1 MSTIKIESWKEVEN
15 KLAVRIFSQI
25 NPYATAEVLTQPI
38 FTSNAPCD
46 PGDTLEFTTGT
57 WTGGTEPITYAYRYK
72 MFFPELNDGAG
83 QWQTQGNFIAQP
95 NEAVLRTI
103 TIPADTTATRVHI
116 ESRANNEDGNRFN
129 NGNYREINQTG
140 VEPGPNPENEPGL
153 FVFVPPIYHVKHWD
167 IARWW
172 GDYENIKYE
181 NCVRVDYGADQIY
194 IDGFTPAMQITM
206 EYSEGQLLFSDYKD
220 IRRVLICQ
228 DLEAVTRDE
237 TEEYIDID
245 FSPRDGYVTRHN
257 GYQDTPEGEPDPPEI
272 FDPWKK
278 ESTPYIVTESLP
290 VYAGKVVDCVTGKFT
305 GGDPAEDDLWRERI
319 RMQGR
324 NAPGGSFADFPGS
337 FVELEVRGGL
347 EPIIFTVP
355 EDIPIGGQV
364 RLQMQHRR
372 KAADEDGNIENINS
386 VSAIY
391 DVVEQVRVIQNAA
404 WQSPGRD
411 FKVGNVIKVTPADFS
426 EGRASATLQIFTDEV
441 PVWTKA
447 PQARIVTYDTAE
459 PLFDISYTIQKKGFY
474 RLVCVV
480 TSDNQTI
487 EKISSVRR
495 AY

>member
-1 MSTIKIESWKEVEN
+1 MSTITIEGWKEVEN
-15 KLAVRIFSQI
+15 KLAARIFSQI
-25 NPYATAEVLTQPI
+25 NPYATADVLTQPA
-38 FTSNAPCD
+38 FTSNDPCD

-57 WTGGTEPITYAYRYK
+57 WTGGTEPITYEYRYK
-72 MFFPELNDGAG
+72 LFFPELNDGAG

-103 TIPADTTATRVHI
+103 TIPADTTATQVHI

-129 NGNYREINQTG
+129 NGNFKDINQTG
-140 VEPGPNPENEPGL
+140 VEPGPNPANEPGL

-194 IDGFTPAMQITM
+194 VDGFTPAMQITI

-257 GYQDTPEGEPDPPEI
+257 GYPETPEGEPDPPEI
-272 FDPWKK
+272 FEPRVK
-278 ESTPYIVTESLP
+278 ERSPYIVSASVP
-290 VYAGKVVDCVTGKFT
+290 VYPGKIVNGFTGKFI
-305 GGDPAEDDLWRERI
+305 GGNPAEDYLWRERI
-319 RMQGR
+319 RLQGR
-324 NAPGGSFADFPGS
+324 PTPTEPFQDFS
-337 FVELEVRGGL
+337 SSWMELEVRAGTD
-347 EPIIFTVP
+347 PVTFTVF

-364 RLQMQHRR
+364 RLQHQLRLIQSVNG
-372 KAADEDGNIENINS
+372 DNQNINA
-386 VSAIY
+386 VSTTY
-391 DVVEQVRVIQNAA
+391 TVTEQVRAIQNAA

-426 EGRASATLQIFTDEV
+426 EGRASATLQIFTDEM

-459 PLFDISYTIQKKGFY
+459 PLFDISYTIQKIGFY

-480 TSDNQTI
+480 TSNNQTI